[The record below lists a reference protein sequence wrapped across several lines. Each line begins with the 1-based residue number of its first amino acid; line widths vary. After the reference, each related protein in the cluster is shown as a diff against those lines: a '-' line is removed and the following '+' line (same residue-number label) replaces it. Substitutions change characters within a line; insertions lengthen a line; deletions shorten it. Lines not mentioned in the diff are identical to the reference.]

1 MTMEPLNHATG
12 SPESAADLDRD
23 RKLEVLLDE
32 MVASSPAPPREF
44 AAQVAAA
51 RPFAPWE
58 VRRASAWRIPLLATS
73 GLLAASLAVF
83 LAPLGGLAP
92 GTALAVWGQLF
103 AAALSSPVSAALE
116 VAPALAVAADSLRAA
131 VTPGAGIAI
140 LGAGAAFGAATI
152 AALRRQTVRVP
163 R

>member
-1 MTMEPLNHATG
+1 MEPLNHATG

-152 AALRRQTVRVP
+152 VALRRQTVRVP